1 MWIDPASPPEA
12 GGVSRADPRVLAF
25 LRPVDAPTQPLPP
38 ETTARPRTAEL
49 PLGDASRVVELPKRR
64 RAPPAVMPSTSPSFE
79 RAWTHYAELDG
90 LRRSTRRLS
99 WPQWMIVARVH
110 GEAVLE
116 AAVAAFIRDP
126 KARETAAR
134 CGAPGFQVWLRQGR
148 YENFMGANSA
158 PTPEQTTARTVPD
171 HIFAAVAGRF
181 GEGAAISYLHKA
193 RMSEKRPGALVA
205 GTAYAADWLAR
216 YCSASLSAAGVT
228 LIVALRENVVTAR
241 HEIGKR

>member
-1 MWIDPASPPEA
+1 M
-12 GGVSRADPRVLAF
+12 SRADPRVLAF

-38 ETTARPRTAEL
+38 EPTARPRATEL

-90 LRRSTRRLS
+90 LKRSTRRLS
-99 WPQWMIVARVH
+99 WPQWVIVARVH

-116 AAVAAFIRDP
+116 AAVATFIRDP

-148 YENFMGANSA
+148 YEHYLSVGEPA
-158 PTPEQTTARTVPD
+158 PVAKPATRTVPD
-171 HIFAAVAGRF
+171 EIFNAVSRRW
-181 GEGAAISYLHKA
+181 GADYATSWLSGAKMSQSHPGTLITATGIS
-193 RMSEKRPGALVA
+193 
-205 GTAYAADWLAR
+205 ADRLAR
-216 YCSASLSAAGVT
+216 ECKTVLGAVGVNR
-228 LIVALRENVVTAR
+228 IVGVRDGQKLADYRF
-241 HEIGKR
+241 